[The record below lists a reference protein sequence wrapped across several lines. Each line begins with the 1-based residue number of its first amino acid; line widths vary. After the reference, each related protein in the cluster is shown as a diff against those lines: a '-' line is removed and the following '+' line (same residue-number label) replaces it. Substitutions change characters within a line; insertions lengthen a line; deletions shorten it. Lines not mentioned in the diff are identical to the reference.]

1 MSEKRYRVAIIG
13 TGMIANFA
21 HLPACSL
28 LGKSVEV
35 VGCADIREAA
45 ARETAANFKI
55 PKVYTDPQKMLD
67 ELRPDIAV
75 VAAPNMHHK
84 NLSLMALRSGA
95 HVVCEKPVAL
105 KYADAVELFAE
116 ARKLRMHFFPAQTYR
131 FFNEQAAVKT
141 IVNQGVL
148 GDVYYA
154 EFDAVRRR
162 GIPRWGFFHIKQ
174 ENGGG
179 PFCDLG
185 VHQLDYLLWLLG
197 NPDILSVSGAT
208 WTKHANT
215 DENIAIALE
224 SSGAYGGMTFT
235 PRPYDWR
242 EFDVE
247 DMAAGSMRLQGGTLI
262 NFKTSW
268 AVNLPEN
275 YARKLAGT
283 RGGLEAGEGRPVT
296 IYGTDYN
303 MLTDTQPEIVDQSG
317 VPKSMPFPGHV
328 ALWRNVLGV
337 LNGTEEPVVKA
348 EETLNVTAGI
358 EAFYLSA
365 QSGREVLCSEIKGL

>member
-1 MSEKRYRVAIIG
+1 MSAKIYRVAIIG

-21 HLPACSL
+21 HLPAL
-28 LGKSVEV
+28 MMAGGSVEI
-35 VGCADIREAA
+35 VGCADIREHA

-55 PKVYTDPQKMLD
+55 PQVYTDPQRMLN
-67 ELRPDIAV
+67 ELKPDIVV

-84 NLSLMALRSGA
+84 DLSLLSLRNGA

-105 KYADAVELFAE
+105 RYEDAIELFSE
-116 ARKLRMHFFPAQTYR
+116 ASNLGLHFFPAQTYR
-131 FFNEQAAVKT
+131 FFNEQMAVKR
-141 IVNQGVL
+141 IVDHGLL

-162 GIPRWGFFHIKQ
+162 GVPRWGFFHIKN

-197 NPDILSVSGAT
+197 NPEILAVSGKT

-215 DENIAIALE
+215 NENIAIALE
-224 SSGAYGGMTFT
+224 SSGAFGGMTFT

-247 DMAAGSMRLQGGTLI
+247 DMAAGCMRLSGDILI

-268 AVNLPEN
+268 AVNLPES
-275 YARKLAGT
+275 YYRKLAGSKA
-283 RGGLEAGEGRPVT
+283 GLIAGDDRPVT
-296 IYGTDYN
+296 IFGSDCS
-303 MLTDTQPEIVDQSG
+303 MLTDIQPQIVDTSG
-317 VPKSMPFPGHV
+317 VPKTFPFPGHV
-328 ALWRNVLGV
+328 LLWRNVLGV
-337 LNGTEEPVVKA
+337 LSGREEPIVKK

-358 EAFYLSA
+358 EAFYRSA
-365 QSGREVLCSEIKGL
+365 ETGREVLCSDFK